1 MLIEI
6 IIMEKIFQSK
16 WGNTFLSKKER
27 KKKRLGN
34 TGKVQPLLFIYNK
47 IK

>member
-16 WGNTFLSKKER
+16 WSNTFFSKKER
-27 KKKRLGN
+27 KKKVGN

>member
-6 IIMEKIFQSK
+6 IIIEKIFQSK
-16 WGNTFLSKKER
+16 WGNNFFSKKER
-27 KKKRLGN
+27 KKKRWGN
-34 TGKVQPLLFIYNK
+34 TRKVQPLLFIYNK